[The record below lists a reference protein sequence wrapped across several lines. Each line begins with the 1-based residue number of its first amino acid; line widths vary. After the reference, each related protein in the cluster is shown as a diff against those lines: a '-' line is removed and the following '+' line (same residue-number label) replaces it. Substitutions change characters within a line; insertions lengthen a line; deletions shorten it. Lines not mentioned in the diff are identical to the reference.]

1 MTDGKIKLI
10 RFITSSTGMGRR
22 QAMEL
27 LKAGRVKLDGLP
39 VRDSTIEVDPRRD
52 KVTIDNKKVLPP
64 RPHLYLVMYKPR
76 KTICSREDP
85 EGRPMVFNLL
95 RRGHGRAFSVGRL
108 DYNTTGVL
116 ILTTDGMLA
125 DGLMRSKKLMR
136 QYVVKL
142 NGAITDTNFEKWR
155 KGVVLEGRRTSRAN
169 VKILARKSNVAR
181 VLVTVTEGWYHL
193 IHRMA
198 EKTGMRAQK
207 IHRSRFGGI
216 TLGGLK
222 PGGYRILTKKEVIH
236 LSNIAAASRTM
247 KRFHSNQG

>member
-1 MTDGKIKLI
+1 MTGEKIKLI

-27 LKAGRVKLDGLP
+27 LKNGRVKLDGMP
-39 VRDSTIEVDPRRD
+39 VRDSTIEVDPGRD
-52 KVTIDNKKVLPP
+52 KVTIDNTKVSAP
-64 RPHLYLVMYKPR
+64 RPHLYFVMYKPR

-85 EGRPMVFNLL
+85 EGRPMVFDLL
-95 RRGHGRAFSVGRL
+95 RRGHGRAFSIGRL

-125 DGLMRSKKLMR
+125 DGLLRSKKLMR

-142 NGAITDTNFEKWR
+142 KGAVTDGNFEKWR
-155 KGVVLEGRRTSRAN
+155 MGLMLEGRMTSRAT
-169 VKILARKSNVAR
+169 VRILERKGNVAR

-193 IHRMA
+193 IHRIA
-198 EKTGMRAQK
+198 ERTGMRALK

-216 TLGGLK
+216 TLSALK
-222 PGGYRILTKKEVIH
+222 PGTYRILTKKEVDH
-236 LSNIAAASRTM
+236 LRAIARV
-247 KRFHSNQG
+247 

>member
-1 MTDGKIKLI
+1 MTGEKIKLI

-22 QAMEL
+22 QAMEI
-27 LKAGRVKLDGLP
+27 LKSGRVKLDHMP
-39 VRDSTIEVDPRRD
+39 VRDSTIEVDPSRD
-52 KVTIDNKKVLPP
+52 KVTIDSKKVSPP
-64 RPHLYLVMYKPR
+64 RPHLYFVMYKPR
-76 KTICSREDP
+76 RTICTREDP
-85 EGRPMVFNLL
+85 EGRPMAFDLL

-116 ILTTDGMLA
+116 LLTTDGMLA

-142 NGAITDTNFEKWR
+142 KGAVTDRNFEKWR
-155 KGVVLEGRRTSRAN
+155 KGMVLEGRKTSGAS
-169 VKILARKSNVAR
+169 VKILARKGNTAK
-181 VLVTVTEGWYHL
+181 VLLTVTEGWYHL

-198 EKTGMRAQK
+198 ERTGMSALK

-216 TLGGLK
+216 TLGALK

-236 LSNIAAASRTM
+236 LTNIAAGAKAGG
-247 KRFHSNQG
+247 KRRGA